1 MKAVYVNDPETAQ
14 HWDRVTGKKC
24 TTFEI
29 TETDFTTPNTD
40 CDTGNNHIKGLDTK
54 ANRHEGQ
61 SNQELTL
68 IAVNSALIGLLEKA
82 KKQNTHSKNNS
93 PKDLANMK
101 KSYDELDVQQEGC
114 LQRL

>member
-1 MKAVYVNDPETAQ
+1 MALCILQPNKEFQLKGLYDNDPETAH

-61 SNQELTL
+61 SNQELAL
-68 IAVNSALIGLLEKA
+68 ILNSALVKLL
-82 KKQNTHSKNNS
+82 
-93 PKDLANMK
+93 
-101 KSYDELDVQQEGC
+101 
-114 LQRL
+114 